1 MKIAITGSRK
11 FTDYNRFCQV
21 LDSLAPTEFVSGG
34 AKGADTLAERYADEH
49 NLPKKIFLPKFK
61 TDKATPYHPRWYH
74 IRNRSIVDYSDIVV
88 AFWDGVSGGTKN
100 TIDYA
105 NKVNKRILII
115 HF

>member
-11 FTDYNRFCQV
+11 FTDFNRLCQV
-21 LDSLAPTEFVSGG
+21 LDGLAPTEIVSGG

-49 NLPKKIFLPKFK
+49 GLPKKIFLPKFK
-61 TDKATPYHPRWYH
+61 TDKNTPYHPRSYH
-74 IRNRSIVDYSDIVV
+74 IRNHSIVDYSDMVV

-105 NKVNKRILII
+105 DKVNKSPLII
-115 HF
+115 RF